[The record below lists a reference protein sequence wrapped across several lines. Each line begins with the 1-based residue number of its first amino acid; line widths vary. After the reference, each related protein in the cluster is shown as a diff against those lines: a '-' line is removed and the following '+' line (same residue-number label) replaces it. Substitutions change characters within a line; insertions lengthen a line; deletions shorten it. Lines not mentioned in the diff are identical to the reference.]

1 MISSSGFP
9 SSTSDASYG
18 NKLMKAFFHQ
28 FDLDSDGQVTREELL
43 DISEEKWA
51 DLSKTEVYIGKWVSS
66 VKAKQEKAE
75 EANNAVEA
83 AAVKEA
89 DASKDEL

>member
-1 MISSSGFP
+1 
-9 SSTSDASYG
+9 
-18 NKLMKAFFHQ
+18 MKAFFHQ

-43 DISEEKWA
+43 AISEEKWA

-66 VKAKQEKAE
+66 VKANQKKAE
-75 EANNAVEA
+75 EANNAVE